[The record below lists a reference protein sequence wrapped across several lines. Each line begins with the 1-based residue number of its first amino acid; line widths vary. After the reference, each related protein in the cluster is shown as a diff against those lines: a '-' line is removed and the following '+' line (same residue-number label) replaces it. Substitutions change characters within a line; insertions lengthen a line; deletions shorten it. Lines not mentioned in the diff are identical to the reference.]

1 MPKSKPMT
9 AKAELLELV
18 SALDDGE
25 AAQVLDTLKAALF
38 RAVLA
43 SAEEVE
49 PDEIDRALLAD
60 VTEEDLRT
68 AVPADADFKRRLGI
82 G

>member
-1 MPKSKPMT
+1 MT

-25 AAQVLDTLKAALF
+25 AAQVLDTLKAARF

-49 PDEIDRALLAD
+49 QDEIDRALLAD

>member
-1 MPKSKPMT
+1 MT

-49 PDEIDRALLAD
+49 QDEIDRALLAD

-68 AVPADADFKRRLGI
+68 AVPADANFKRRLGI

>member
-1 MPKSKPMT
+1 MT

-60 VTEEDLRT
+60 VTEDDLRT
-68 AVPADADFKRRLGI
+68 AVPADANFKRRLGI

>member
-1 MPKSKPMT
+1 MT

-60 VTEEDLRT
+60 VTEDDLRT